1 MSGATGDRLESWKEI
16 AAYLGR
22 NVRTVQ
28 RWERYEGLPVHRHHH
43 LKLGSIYAYRGE
55 IDEWRRHRVADAADA
70 SDAILEQT
78 AAEAS
83 ARPARRIPRAATRTA
98 AAGVPMALVVM
109 LVAFCGDV
117 QGFQRGDL
125 VRITQLSGRGELRDV
140 RVVAVAGDRVVLS
153 DAGLFVNGTSAG
165 GLSPDRWRELSGQRW
180 EQTVP
185 EGYVMVVSGQTRHW
199 GLIPERS
206 LGRQP

>member
-1 MSGATGDRLESWKEI
+1 MNGESADRLESWKEV

-28 RWERYEGLPVHRHHH
+28 RWERFEGLPVHRHHH
-43 LKLGSIYAYRGE
+43 LKLGSVYAYRHE
-55 IDEWRRHRVADAADA
+55 IDEWRRHRVAALDV
-70 SDAILEQT
+70 SGGIEEQQSLGEG
-78 AAEAS
+78 AGVL
-83 ARPARRIPRAATRTA
+83 RLHRAARHTA
-98 AAGVPMALVVM
+98 AAGEPMALVVM

-140 RVVAVAGDRVVLS
+140 RIVAVAGDRVRIS
-153 DAGLFVNGTSAG
+153 DEGLFVNGLSAG
-165 GLSPDRWRELSGQRW
+165 GLAPDRWRELSGQRW

-185 EGYVMVVSGQTRHW
+185 EGYVLVVSGESRHW

-206 LGRQP
+206 VDRQP

>member
-1 MSGATGDRLESWKEI
+1 MNGGTADRLESWKEI
-16 AAYLGR
+16 ASYLGR

-28 RWERYEGLPVHRHHH
+28 RWERFEGLPVHRHHH
-43 LKLGSIYAYRGE
+43 LKLGSIYAYRHE
-55 IDEWRRHRVADAADA
+55 IDEWRRHRVPDAVDVSAA
-70 SDAILEQT
+70 SQEQT
-78 AAEAS
+78 VAERAPH
-83 ARPARRIPRAATRTA
+83 PARRIHRAATRTA

-153 DAGLFVNGTSAG
+153 DAGLFVNGVSAG
-165 GLSPDRWRELSGQRW
+165 GISPDRWRELSGQRW

-185 EGYVMVVSGQTRHW
+185 EGYVLVVSGETRHW

-206 LGRQP
+206 IGRQP